1 MMSLSLAAVYFY
13 VSLYRFDRDKKGGL
27 LDSKPLGEQKSYIDL
42 SRQKL
47 HLVRLNSDN

>member
-27 LDSKPLGEQKSYIDL
+27 LDTKPLGEQKSYIDL

-47 HLVRLNSDN
+47 H